1 MSKSINFSAMG
12 ICEPNERIKYLASY
26 GNTLEIDPNIPANRF
41 LFIYYFNYLFFSIK
55 TFFYLKDII
64 VLAMK

>member
-12 ICEPNERIKYLASY
+12 ISEPNERIKYLASY

-41 LFIYYFNYLFFSIK
+41 L
-55 TFFYLKDII
+55 
-64 VLAMK
+64 